1 MSPAFAVD
9 AAKSWNGPLVQP
21 IIRHEYAD
29 SLRPRG
35 RADLLLEFALPFPV
49 RVVYAV
55 LGFPEDRD
63 AVTKCAGWALQVMS
77 GPQMDIEKAA
87 AAQAASMAAAQK
99 LFDYILGVVQQ
110 RRDSGKERNDLIGS
124 LLAAKQDGT
133 SFTNEQI
140 AGFLRGVLLPATET
154 TTRTF
159 ANLLLHL
166 FKNPAVLERVRADR
180 SLIPKALT
188 ESMRLEPV
196 AGHLARLAARDTVI
210 AGTTIPKGAAVCL
223 SVMAAQRDE
232 TVFDNPDVFDID
244 RQFKPI
250 MGFGFGP
257 HMCLGQSLARIEI
270 EAAINAV
277 LDFPG
282 LQLDP
287 DYPAPVMRGMQ
298 FRGPDQLHVVWD
310 V

>member
-1 MSPAFAVD
+1 
-9 AAKSWNGPLVQP
+9 
-21 IIRHEYAD
+21 
-29 SLRPRG
+29 
-35 RADLLLEFALPFPV
+35 
-49 RVVYAV
+49 
-55 LGFPEDRD
+55 
-63 AVTKCAGWALQVMS
+63 
-77 GPQMDIEKAA
+77 
-87 AAQAASMAAAQK
+87 
-99 LFDYILGVVQQ
+99 
-110 RRDSGKERNDLIGS
+110 
-124 LLAAKQDGT
+124 
-133 SFTNEQI
+133 
-140 AGFLRGVLLPATET
+140 LPATET

-166 FKNPAVLERVRADR
+166 FKYPAVLERVRADR

-196 AGHLARLAARDTVI
+196 AGHLARLAARDTDI
-210 AGTTIPKGAAVCL
+210 AGTTIPEGAAVCL

-244 RQFKPI
+244 RPFKPI